1 MEITDIKVVSK
12 KSSRKFFKS
21 IWIGVNKKERALSYL
36 DTRKILRR
44 VPKNIMKIRKYC
56 RTIKYTYLLRLD
68 YFKHVHKA
76 DVVDLCDSTFSAAY
90 LKAWRKV
97 PTKYDITILL
107 RDNDD
112 VYDYKRL
119 VY

>member
-44 VPKNIMKIRKYC
+44 VPKNIMKIRKHSK
-56 RTIKYTYLLRLD
+56 TITCVFVMNDEYFRIFHDEKILSVFDTLVEPHRIKKNNKSWVKY
-68 YFKHVHKA
+68 KA
-76 DVVDLCDSTFSAAY
+76 IMKIHD
-90 LKAWRKV
+90 
-97 PTKYDITILL
+97 
-107 RDNDD
+107 
-112 VYDYKRL
+112 
-119 VY
+119 

>member
-36 DTRKILRR
+36 DTKKILRR

-56 RTIKYTYLLRLD
+56 RTLKYTYMLDLD
-68 YFKHVHKA
+68 YFRHVHKG
-76 DVVDLCDSTFSAAY
+76 DIVDLCNSTFGAAY

-97 PTKYDITILL
+97 PTMYDIVVLL
-107 RDNDD
+107 RDSDD
-112 VYDYKRL
+112 VYKRL
-119 VY
+119 I